1 MGMTMR
7 MRNFEVGDWA
17 TLRDLRLRAL
27 ADAPDAFG
35 STLEAE
41 EKMSEADW
49 IGRAAPPADSP
60 PCINLI
66 VELDEEPVG
75 LAYACLDAADPGRA
89 DLYAMWVDP
98 STRRSGFGRAIVDR
112 VADWALSAGAERL
125 VLEVTEGNQA
135 ARGLYERTGF
145 VPTGERSPLRPGAS
159 LFVLA
164 MELDLSARKP
174 GRGLAD
180 LAPAGGRC
188 A

>member
-1 MGMTMR
+1 MDMTLR
-7 MRNFEVGDWA
+7 MRNFEVDDWA

-41 EKMSEADW
+41 ERMSEADW

-66 VELDEEPVG
+66 AELGEEPVG

-89 DLYAMWVDP
+89 NLYAMWVDP
-98 STRRSGFGRAIVDR
+98 SARRSGLGRAIVER

-125 VLEVTEGNQA
+125 VLEVTEGNRA
-135 ARGLYERTGF
+135 ALGLYEREGF
-145 VPTGERSPLRPGAS
+145 ALTGERSPLRPGSS
-159 LFVLA
+159 LYVQA
-164 MELDLSARKP
+164 MQLDLLARK
-174 GRGLAD
+174 RG
-180 LAPAGGRC
+180 AGGE
-188 A
+188 

>member
-1 MGMTMR
+1 MEADRGGPGSVASTLR
-7 MRNFEVGDWA
+7 MRKGEPGDWA

-27 ADAPDAFG
+27 AEAPDAFG

-41 EKMSEADW
+41 EGMSEADW
-49 IGRAAPPADSP
+49 MGRAAAPADSP
-60 PCINLI
+60 PSINLI
-66 VELDEEPVG
+66 AEQGTEPVG

-98 STRRSGFGRAIVDR
+98 SARRSGFGRAIVDR

-125 VLEVTEGNQA
+125 VLEVTEGNHA

-145 VPTGERSPLRPGAS
+145 VPTGERSPLRPGSS

-164 MELDLSARKP
+164 MGLDLSDRKP
-174 GRGLAD
+174 G
-180 LAPAGGRC
+180 GGGD
-188 A
+188 